1 MRRARSAHRTS
12 TAAGLKEA
20 FDPQVPL
27 TVHWDGKL
35 LPDLTGREKVDRL
48 PVIVTGRHIEHL
60 LAVPKL
66 ASGTGRAQADAVLAC
81 LDKWNLRH
89 KVAGLCFN
97 TTASNTGHHSGACV
111 LIEQGLGRNLLHF
124 ACRHHVMEIVLQKV
138 FTALKITSASS
149 GPDIAIFK
157 RFREQWPR

>member
-1 MRRARSAHRTS
+1 MTLSRSSLRRARSAHRTS

-20 FDPQVPL
+20 FNPQVPL

-48 PVIVTGRHIEHL
+48 PVIVTGRHIENL
-60 LAVPKL
+60 LAIPKL
-66 ASGTGRAQADAVLAC
+66 ASGTDRAQADAVLAC

-89 KVAGLCFN
+89 KVAGLCFD

-111 LIEQGLGRNLLHF
+111 LIEQGLGETFFILH
-124 ACRHHVMEIVLQKV
+124 AVIM
-138 FTALKITSASS
+138 
-149 GPDIAIFK
+149 
-157 RFREQWPR
+157 